1 MKYEKILLEN
11 GLRIAICT
19 NPQAKVNHVAFF
31 VRGGSRDETIRNSGL
46 AHLIE
51 HTLFKGTKNRSTTQI
66 LNSIDSV
73 GGELNAYTTKELT
86 CLYASCPQNY
96 LALAIDVIGDIVSNS
111 LFPVKEIEKEKI
123 VIKDEINLYKDSPSE
138 LIYDDFEELIFKGH
152 PLSNSILGDP
162 DKLESLT
169 QKEIFAFYRTN
180 YCVKNLTVA
189 VYTSKS
195 VADIVSLITKS
206 TQALNQGKKQSLVPI
221 KLKSKSFNT
230 IVKKDFSQFHHVI
243 GKQAYANKHKNKSAL
258 ILLNNIL
265 GGPSM
270 NSVLNMNIREKY
282 GYTYQIESNYQSYF
296 DGGLFSVYFA
306 TDKAQYE
313 KTKKL
318 VMNELS
324 VFPEKQLTKRKIE
337 KAKEQF
343 IGQLIMAQESPI
355 NAMLSVGKNL
365 LLHDSYESFE
375 EIIQRMS
382 DLKAEQLLSVA
393 NEMLDIKTMSSLTYE
408 PTK

>member
-11 GLRIAICT
+11 GLRIAVCS

-31 VRGGSRDETIRNSGL
+31 ARGGSRDELMRNSGL

-51 HTLFKGTKNRSTTQI
+51 HTLFKGTKNRSTNQI
-66 LNSIDSV
+66 LNSIDSI

-86 CLYASCPQNY
+86 CVYASCPQNY
-96 LALAIDVIGDIVSNS
+96 LALAIDVIGDIVANS
-111 LFPVKEIEKEKI
+111 LFPIKEIEKEKI

-162 DKLESLT
+162 DKLDSLT
-169 QKEIFAFYRTN
+169 HKELHSFYSKA
-180 YCVKNLTVA
+180 YCAKNITVT

-195 VADIVSLITKS
+195 VSEIVSLI
-206 TQALNQGKKQSLVPI
+206 KKCSQNLITGNKQPI
-221 KLKSKSFNT
+221 LPVKLKSQTFNK
-230 IVKKDFSQFHHVI
+230 ISNKDFSQFHYII
-243 GKQAYANKHKNKSAL
+243 GKQGYPNKHKNKSAL
-258 ILLNNIL
+258 VLLNNIL

-306 TDKAQYE
+306 TDKTQFE

-318 VMNELS
+318 VLHELS
-324 VFPEKQLTKRKIE
+324 VFSEKQLTKRKIE

-355 NAMLSVGKNL
+355 NAMLSVGKSL

-375 EIIQRMS
+375 EIILRMNN
-382 DLKAEQLLSVA
+382 LKVTQLQEVA
-393 NEMLDIKTMSSLTYE
+393 NEMLAVTSMSSLTYI
-408 PTK
+408 PSK